1 VIETLAEDLAG
12 ATPGGPRTFR
22 AAADRVRQRTG
33 RKEGAAASVRLAL
46 TAATEGP
53 ELDVLIPR
61 SIAFDRGADSGPAPI
76 IGCRERAR
84 MFAERLSGS

>member
-1 VIETLAEDLAG
+1 MHPI
-12 ATPGGPRTFR
+12 
-22 AAADRVRQRTG
+22 
-33 RKEGAAASVRLAL
+33 RLAL

-53 ELDVLIPR
+53 ELDVLIPA
-61 SIAFDRGADSGPAPI
+61 IDGGADLGADSGLAPI